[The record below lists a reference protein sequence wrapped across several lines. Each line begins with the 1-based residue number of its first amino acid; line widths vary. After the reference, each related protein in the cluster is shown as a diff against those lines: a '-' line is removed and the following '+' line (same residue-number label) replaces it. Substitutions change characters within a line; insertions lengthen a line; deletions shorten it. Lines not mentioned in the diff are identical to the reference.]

1 MQSFPAGIQ
10 EVREVFVSMGFPW
23 CVTTMDGKHFPTF
36 SSPSEEGYIIN
47 RKPWISGAF
56 HGITTGIRASVV
68 WGMQA

>member
-1 MQSFPAGIQ
+1 MQSFPTGIQ

-36 SSPSEEGYIIN
+36 SSPSEEWYIIN

-68 WGMQA
+68 WDMQA